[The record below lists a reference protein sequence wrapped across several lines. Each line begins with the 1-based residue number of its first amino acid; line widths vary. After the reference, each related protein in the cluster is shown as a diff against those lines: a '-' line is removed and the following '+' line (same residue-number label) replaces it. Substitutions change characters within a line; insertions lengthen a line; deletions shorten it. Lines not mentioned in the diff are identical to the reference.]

1 MEYTYIF
8 DPKNE
13 FKALALAYIQG
24 QDLSECTPEEVLDA
38 YSDALNRIWAH
49 YEENN

>member
-1 MEYTYIF
+1 MEYTYVT
-8 DPKNE
+8 DPVNE

-24 QDLSECTPEEVLDA
+24 QDLTERTPEEALDM

-49 YEENN
+49 YEKNN